1 LAPRPLA
8 WYRVGPVP
16 MATPLISNGWS
27 TRKMPKDRA
36 FDAQSTATLLPYA
49 ALVQTLRE
57 TMVDYAQGRMI
68 SPERLVV
75 PLQAGG
81 VMLSMPSS
89 AEDLAIHKLVNVCP
103 TNSARQLPTI
113 HGQVVAY
120 DSHTGEA
127 LFTLDGPTVTG
138 RRTAAVTALGI
149 MTLHAAPP
157 RQIHLIGTGKQAA
170 NHVEALAALFPDAQ
184 LLVTGTSEA
193 GTKRFVELHA
203 SLAPRLRAHVGL
215 TPDTADVVI
224 AITTSKTP
232 VYTEA
237 AKPGRLVIG
246 VGAFTPDMAEIGKQT
261 VDGSFVVVDDP
272 AGAKHEAGDL
282 IQAGIDWTRVSSLAQ
297 AIEGRIQPQTPV
309 FFKSVGC
316 AAWDLA
322 ACRVARRLIAQI
334 P

>member
-1 LAPRPLA
+1 
-8 WYRVGPVP
+8 
-16 MATPLISNGWS
+16 M
-27 TRKMPKDRA
+27 KMSHYRA
-36 FDAQSTATLLPYA
+36 FDAHSTAKLLPYA

-57 TMVDYAQGRMI
+57 TMVEYAAGGI
-68 SPERLVV
+68 VSPERLVI
-75 PLQAGG
+75 PLQEGG

-89 AEDLAIHKLVNVCP
+89 ADDLAIHKLVNVCP

-120 DSHTGEA
+120 DSHTGEP
-127 LFTLDGPTVTG
+127 LFMLDGPTVTG

-149 MTLHAAPP
+149 NTLLETAP

-170 NHVEALAALFPDAQ
+170 NHVEALAALFPDAD
-184 LLVTGTSEA
+184 LMVTGTSDA
-193 GTKRFVELHA
+193 STRRFVESHVSA
-203 SLAPRLRAHVGL
+203 APRLRAHAGM
-215 TPDTADVVI
+215 TPDTANVVI
-224 AITTSKTP
+224 AVTTSKTP

-246 VGAFTPDMAEIGKQT
+246 VGAFTPDAAEIGKQT
-261 VDGSFVVVDDP
+261 VDSSFVIVDDL

-282 IQAGIDWTRVSSLAQ
+282 IQAGIDWSHVSSLAQ
-297 AIEGRIQPQTPV
+297 VINGGDRPRTPV

-322 ACRVARRLIAQI
+322 ACRVARRLIGK
-334 P
+334 